1 MCGRSHGALGLGRR
15 LTAPALE
22 LGEGHS
28 VGHFSTPAPVLDWGC
43 HLWRDRKRAR
53 SSYSQCWWRNQCV
66 VLEHEV
72 VRVRDPSLLLDTPL
86 SFTPEFSPSSSLLPP
101 ESWFWAIH
109 VFQSPPARSA
119 LCSDP
124 ACHHLSECFLGYRR
138 DLLPALP
145 PLLWLSPLLLHTAA
159 WVKVWLH
166 SPFTAFLLSFWAN
179 SNHHHHNYTDS
190 TLDQG
195 LETGWSYKSSFTR
208 EGFWTC
214 SGRHWDPHKDDV
226 GRRYVFALPASIT
239 LSEPAEW
246 LAFKLLC
253 FPVVSAML
261 AATTGP
267 LHMLFEYLKT
277 TDLFAVSSCLASH
290 WLA

>member
-1 MCGRSHGALGLGRR
+1 MWQKPWSSGAGTKVDGSSPWVRLGSQCRTLQHPCSCAR
-15 LTAPALE
+15 LRLSPLTGQKAC
-22 LGEGHS
+22 
-28 VGHFSTPAPVLDWGC
+28 PVLIFPVLVTESVCGSWTWGG
-43 HLWRDRKRAR
+43 AGQR
-53 SSYSQCWWRNQCV
+53 SKSPSG
-66 VLEHEV
+66 H
-72 VRVRDPSLLLDTPL
+72 PSLLH
-86 SFTPEFSPSSSLLPP
+86 PEFSPSSSLLPP
-101 ESWFWAIH
+101 ESWFRAIH
-109 VFQSPPARSA
+109 ISQSPPARSA

-124 ACHHLSECFLGYRR
+124 ACHHLSERFLGYRR

-239 LSEPAEW
+239 LSEPTEW